1 MFIINTIISLT
12 VLSFKILYIYRY
24 LKKTLTQTT
33 KIMIRK
39 TLFVAFAIL
48 LVACNTDTKETETS
62 LNVSFEKFELK
73 NGLQVVLHI
82 DKSDPVVA
90 VELMAHVGS
99 AREVAGRTGF
109 AHLFEHLLFLE
120 SENLGKGGLDK
131 MSARIGGSGANGS
144 TSRDRTNYL
153 QTIPNDALEKMIW
166 AEADKL
172 GWFIN
177 TVTDQVLAKEK
188 QVVKN
193 EKRQSYDNRPYG
205 HNQVIIDRNLYP
217 KNHPYNWQVI
227 GSLEDLQNATLE
239 DVKTFFRKWYV
250 PNNAT
255 LVLSGDFD
263 PAQAKEW
270 VHKYFDEIPRGEK
283 IIPQQKRGGIVN
295 ETKFLYYEDNFARL
309 PMLTFAWPA
318 VELYHKDS
326 YALDILTQ
334 YLSQGKNA
342 PLSKVLVDE
351 LKLTSF
357 TSMFN
362 WSSELAGQAQLSV
375 RGFNNVDLNEIN
387 QGIKTA
393 FKNFEKEGISDKDLS
408 RIKAGQETQFY
419 NRLSSVLGKGTS
431 LASYNTYAGDPG
443 FINKQIGLTLGVTKE
458 DVMRVYNTYI
468 KEKNYIATSF
478 VPKGMA
484 KLAIK
489 GSTEAVIKEEK
500 IIQGAEEK
508 FDPKVVAKYT
518 KTPSKINRSTEP
530 DYGKSPALKVPKVWN
545 DELSNGIK
553 IFGIENSEVPLVRF
567 NIVIDGGQLLEKM
580 DKLGVANLT
589 ANLMNRGTKNKT
601 VAQLEEAIQEL
612 GASVRISAS
621 KENITISGN
630 SLAKNYTKTL
640 ALVEE
645 MLLEPRWDTT
655 EFELIKK
662 SVVGNLR
669 QQKSSPTT
677 IAGNVYNELI
687 YGKDNI
693 RSKNTL
699 GTIESVGAINLDD
712 LKSFYSNYISPS
724 VAKMHVV
731 GDIKQEKVIASL
743 EKLNSNWAAKEVV
756 IPVYKTPKAPNKPA
770 VYFYDVPKAK
780 QSVINF
786 GAPALAVTDTDYY
799 PATVMNY
806 ILGGGGFA
814 SQLTQELR
822 EGKGYTYGIG
832 SRFSGSKAAGA
843 FTISSRVRTN
853 VTLESAQLVK
863 KIITEYPTNF
873 SEKDLATTKGFLI
886 KSNARSFETMRAKLN
901 MLQNI
906 SNYNLSTDYVKDRE
920 KIVNDMT
927 IERVQELS
935 RKYINPNKMIWLFV
949 GDAESQ
955 LDRLNEL
962 GFGQPVLLNKTKEK
976 IKL

>member
-1 MFIINTIISLT
+1 MIK
-12 VLSFKILYIYRY
+12 KILFI
-24 LKKTLTQTT
+24 
-33 KIMIRK
+33 
-39 TLFVAFAIL
+39 AFAIV
-48 LVACNTDTKETETS
+48 LVSCNTDKKEKKTS
-62 LNVSFEKFELK
+62 LNVPFEKFELE
-73 NGLQVVLHI
+73 NGLQVVMHI

-99 AREVAGRTGF
+99 AREIAGRTGF

-153 QTIPNDALEKMIW
+153 QTVPNDALEKMIW

-177 TVTDQVLAKEK
+177 TVTDPVLAKEK

-217 KNHPYNWQVI
+217 KDHPYNWQVI
-227 GSLEDLQNATLE
+227 GSLDDLQNAKLE

-263 PAQAKEW
+263 PVQAKKW
-270 VHKYFDEIPRGEK
+270 VKKYFDEIPRGAEITPLEK
-283 IIPQQKRGGIVN
+283 RPGLVK
-295 ETKFLYYEDNFARL
+295 ESKFLYYEDNFARL
-309 PMLTFAWPA
+309 PMLTFAWPT
-318 VELYHKDS
+318 VELYHEDS
-326 YALDILTQ
+326 YALGILTQ
-334 YLSQGKNA
+334 YLSQGKKA
-342 PLSKVLVDE
+342 PLNQVLVDD

-357 TSMFN
+357 TSMYN
-362 WSSELAGQAQLSV
+362 RSSELAGQTQLGV
-375 RGFNNVDLNEIN
+375 RGFANVDLNEIN
-387 QGIKTA
+387 NGIKKA
-393 FKNFEKEGISDKDLS
+393 FEKFEKEGISDKDLN
-408 RIKAGQETQFY
+408 RIKAGLETRFY
-419 NRLSSVLGKGTS
+419 NSLSSVLGKGTN
-431 LASYNTYAGDPG
+431 LASFNTYAGDPG
-443 FINKQIGLTLGVTKE
+443 FINKEINSTLSVTKD

-468 KEKNYIATSF
+468 KNKNFIATSF

-484 KLAIK
+484 KLAVK
-489 GSTEAVIKEEK
+489 DSKEAIIKEEK
-500 IIQGAEEK
+500 IVQGAEEK
-508 FDPKVVAKYT
+508 FDPKIAAKYT
-518 KTPSKINRSTEP
+518 KTPSTFDRSIEP
-530 DYGKSPALKVPKVWN
+530 PYGKSPELSVPTVWKGQ
-545 DELSNGIK
+545 LSNGIK
-553 IFGIENSEVPLVRF
+553 VFGIENSEVPLVRF
-567 NIVIDGGQLLEKM
+567 NLVIDGGQLLEKM

-589 ANLMNRGTKNKT
+589 ASLMNRGTKNKT

-612 GASVRISAS
+612 GASIRVSAS
-621 KENITISGN
+621 KENITISGTT
-630 SLAKNYTKTL
+630 LAKNYNKTL
-640 ALVEE
+640 TLVEE
-645 MLLEPRWDTT
+645 MLLEPRWDAT

-669 QQKSSPTT
+669 QQKASPTT
-677 IAGNVYNELI
+677 IASNVYSELI

-699 GTIESVGAINLDD
+699 GTIESVGTITLDD
-712 LKSFYSNYISPS
+712 LKSFYTNYISPS
-724 VAKMHVV
+724 VARMHVV
-731 GDIKQEKVIASL
+731 GDINQEKVIASL
-743 EKLNSNWAAKEVV
+743 SNLDTKWQSKEVV
-756 IPVYKTPKAPNKPA
+756 IPDYKTPEAPNKPT
-770 VYFYDVPKAK
+770 VYFYDVPNAK

-786 GAPALAVTDTDYY
+786 GAPALAATDKDFY

-832 SRFSGSKAAGA
+832 SGFSGTKAAGA

-863 KIITEYPTNF
+863 KIITDYPKNY

-886 KSNARSFETMRAKLN
+886 KSNARRFETMGAKLN
-901 MLQNI
+901 MLQDMSAYGFN
-906 SNYNLSTDYVKDRE
+906 SDYIKDRE
-920 KIVNDMT
+920 KIVNEMT
-927 IERVQELS
+927 IERIQELS
-935 RKYINPNKMIWLFV
+935 KKYVNPNKMIWLFV
-949 GDAESQ
+949 GDAETQ

-962 GFGQPVLLNKTKEK
+962 GFGAPILLNKTKEK
-976 IKL
+976 IKQ